1 MTSTEQKVFDIIRR
15 KKNAR
20 IQYIASTAGVS
31 SGYAALICQGLHR
44 RGHVHF
50 SRGLAVMPAS
60 ADTTAA
66 ESQISEPPAAP
77 LPLVEEQIQEEV
89 TPVSGLHGMNE
100 QLTSVLAA
108 AGYNTVGDL
117 ANVPLSKLMQAGR
130 LNVKQA
136 AGLINQAKIKVG
148 MIKSDII

>member
-1 MTSTEQKVFDIIRR
+1 
-15 KKNAR
+15 
-20 IQYIASTAGVS
+20 
-31 SGYAALICQGLHR
+31 
-44 RGHVHF
+44 
-50 SRGLAVMPAS
+50 MPAS

-100 QLTSVLAA
+100 QLTSVLSA

-117 ANVPLSKLMQAGR
+117 ANARISRLMQAGSL

-136 AGLINQAKIKVG
+136 ADLINQAKIKVG
-148 MIKSDII
+148 IIKSDVI